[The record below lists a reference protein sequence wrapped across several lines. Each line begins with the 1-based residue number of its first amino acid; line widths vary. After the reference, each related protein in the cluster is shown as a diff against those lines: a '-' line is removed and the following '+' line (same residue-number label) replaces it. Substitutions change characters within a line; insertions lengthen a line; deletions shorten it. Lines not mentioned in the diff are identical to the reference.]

1 MIHPISMKP
10 QRHKAVEIESNF
22 VVIACARHVVFHF
35 QPVPVS
41 FSSDPSPSLQFSF
54 LAVFTS
60 ILALLAAFSTV
71 HAAELHLRNGDR
83 ITGEL
88 TYRAD
93 GKIYFRSRLAGD
105 IVVLET
111 DGVVI
116 ETVDTPVESL
126 TGLPPS
132 KQETP
137 VASAPKVPPP
147 NLPADTKTT
156 TATKATVPPS
166 STTVATTPAKAPAA
180 TGKPAAATPAAPASK
195 TAAAPKPSRWKG
207 KLEFGFQQQSGR
219 LDTLNTSLR
228 ADAEREKGRNQYKA
242 SGRVLYG
249 EQSDKVSTDRTDASL
264 RWRHQLSARV
274 FAQSVTSYLSDA
286 IKKIDHNYEQNVG
299 VGYTLYKRDRH
310 VINVGGGITGQYRDM
325 AIIDQAF
332 TGLAEIFEDYTYR
345 INGRLTFL
353 QDVLA
358 QYSPV
363 SQDKYTLRN
372 NTIVPIDGSVQ
383 NYRIRFNTTLQ
394 GKITDRISMNLRYEY
409 EFDNTIVQGAE
420 KSDQR
425 ISSTLGYAF

>member
-1 MIHPISMKP
+1 M
-10 QRHKAVEIESNF
+10 R
-22 VVIACARHVVFHF
+22 
-35 QPVPVS
+35 
-41 FSSDPSPSLQFSF
+41 FSSDPSSSFQFSF

-60 ILALLAAFSTV
+60 ILALLAVFSPA

-83 ITGEL
+83 LTGEL
-88 TYRAD
+88 THRAD
-93 GKIYFRSRLAGD
+93 GKIYFRSQLAGD
-105 IVVLET
+105 IVILEI

-116 ETVDTPVESL
+116 ETVDVPVESL
-126 TGLPPS
+126 AGLPPS
-132 KQETP
+132 KQQTP
-137 VASAPKVPPP
+137 VASAAKVPPP
-147 NLPADTKTT
+147 NLPPDTKT
-156 TATKATVPPS
+156 AK
-166 STTVATTPAKAPAA
+166 VASAPAAAPAA
-180 TGKPAAATPAAPASK
+180 TAGKAETPPAKGPAAASKSAAKTAAAAPASK
-195 TAAAPKPSRWKG
+195 PATPPKPSRWKG

-219 LDTLNTSLR
+219 LDALTTSLR
-228 ADAEREKGRNQYKA
+228 VDAEREKGRNHYKA

-249 EQSDKVSTDRTDASL
+249 EQTEKVTTDRADASF
-264 RWRHQLSARV
+264 RWRHQLSPRI
-274 FAQSVTSYLSDA
+274 FAQSVTSYLEDA
-286 IKKIDHNYEQNVG
+286 IKKIDHNFEQNIG
-299 VGYTLYKRDRH
+299 FGYTLYKRDRH
-310 VINVGGGITGQYRDM
+310 VINVGGGLTGQYRDM

-353 QDVLA
+353 QDILA

-363 SQDKYTLRN
+363 SQEKYTLRN

-409 EFDNTIVQGAE
+409 EFDNTVIQGVE